1 MSGHSK
7 WATIHRQKEV
17 KDAKRGAAFTKLG
30 AAITVAVREGGGVAD
45 PNQNFKL
52 RLAVDQARQM
62 NMPKENIQ
70 RAIDRAAGGAG
81 AELTEVEYEGFLP
94 GGAAVVAVGLSDNK
108 LRTSQQV
115 REVLDKGGGS
125 LAGSGA
131 VGYMF
136 DRKGEVVIK
145 PLETRVKSQEDQ
157 ELELIDLGAEDI
169 DKEGDSWVV
178 YCSRDDTYTMK
189 EKLAELGYKVE
200 SADLTLKPNTAM
212 DVESEP
218 GEKAMAILEKLQ
230 DLDDIHKVYTNANF
244 LKT

>member
-30 AAITVAVREGGGVAD
+30 AAITVAVRAGGGIAD
-45 PNQNFKL
+45 PDQNFRL

-70 RAIDRAAGGAG
+70 RAIDRAAGAG
-81 AELTEVEYEGFLP
+81 GDELAEVEYEGFLP
-94 GGAAVVAVGLSDNK
+94 GGAAVMATGLTDNK
-108 LRTSQQV
+108 LRTTQHV

-131 VGYMF
+131 VSYMF
-136 DRKGEVVIK
+136 DRKGEVVITPK
-145 PLETRVKSQEDQ
+145 PTSVMALDDQ

-169 DKEGDSWVV
+169 DREGAEWVI
-178 YCSRDDTYTMK
+178 YCHRDATFSVK
-189 EKLAELGYKVE
+189 EKIEAAGYAVASAELVY
-200 SADLTLKPNTAM
+200 KPNTLTGIDEQSAA
-212 DVESEP
+212 
-218 GEKAMAILEKLQ
+218 KAISIMEKLE
-230 DLDDIHKVYTNANF
+230 DLDDIHKVYTNADF
-244 LKT
+244 KLA